1 MSPRQVTGLKT
12 GKKCPRN
19 GIIMAPSVGTRARER
34 MKVGQWSNQGPGC
47 EEGWPE
53 AHPMA
58 QDEMRLHEGLLAT
71 HLTTPHPFRATFS
84 LYQPFPPYF

>member
-19 GIIMAPSVGTRARER
+19 GIIMAPIVGTRARER
-34 MKVGQWSNQGPGC
+34 INVGQGSDQGPGC
-47 EEGWPE
+47 EGGWPE

-58 QDEMRLHEGLLAT
+58 QDEMRILEVLLAT
-71 HLTTPHPFRATFS
+71 GLTTPPPF
-84 LYQPFPPYF
+84 